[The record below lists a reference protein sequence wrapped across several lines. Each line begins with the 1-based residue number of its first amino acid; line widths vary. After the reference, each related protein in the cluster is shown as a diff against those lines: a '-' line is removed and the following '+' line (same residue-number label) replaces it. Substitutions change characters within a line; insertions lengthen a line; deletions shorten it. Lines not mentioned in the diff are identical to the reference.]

1 MNDDL
6 EIDVSIGPNFF
17 APKCVDRDLKFDIR
31 NSHAVANS
39 MCNFRCAF
47 CKHGLNEEKPHY
59 KKFTVYEE
67 KISEL
72 MNQGRMFKFTGGEPC
87 MNPYIKQMLEVVKKN
102 NGIVF
107 FDTNGS
113 MVDII
118 EDLLKSN
125 LIDVLGVSLKGL
137 TSEEAIKTSGVKN
150 MALCWDNVLKTI
162 KMATEYQNVRVI
174 VTYVAYDNFGYE
186 NLCEFAKVL
195 ESLGNNI
202 YLKINNLCGE
212 KHRDMNLKALD
223 MNVLPN
229 MILEFVEKNPS
240 WKDRVILINSS
251 EGVTDYSKIL
261 FS

>member
-17 APKCVDRDLKFDIR
+17 APKCMDRDLKFDIR

-87 MNPYIKQMLEVVKKN
+87 MNPYIKQMLEIVKKN
-102 NGIVF
+102 KGIVF
-107 FDTNGS
+107 LDTNGS
-113 MVDII
+113 MVNVIS
-118 EDLLKSN
+118 ELLKSN

-137 TSEEAIKTSGVKN
+137 DAEEALETSGVKN
-150 MALCWDNVLKTI
+150 VSLCWDNVLETI
-162 KMATEYQNVRVI
+162 RIASNCTNVRVI
-174 VTYVAYDNFGYE
+174 VTYVAYDNFNY
-186 NLCEFAKVL
+186 NKLCEFANIL
-195 ESLGNNI
+195 EKINDNI
-202 YLKINNLCGE
+202 YLKINNLCGD
-212 KHRDMNLKALD
+212 KRRNMNLKALD
-223 MNVLPN
+223 KDVLPN
-229 MILEFVEKNPS
+229 MIFKFVEKNS
-240 WKDRVILINSS
+240 KWKDKVILINSS
-251 EGVTDYSKIL
+251 EGVTNYSKIM
-261 FS
+261 FF